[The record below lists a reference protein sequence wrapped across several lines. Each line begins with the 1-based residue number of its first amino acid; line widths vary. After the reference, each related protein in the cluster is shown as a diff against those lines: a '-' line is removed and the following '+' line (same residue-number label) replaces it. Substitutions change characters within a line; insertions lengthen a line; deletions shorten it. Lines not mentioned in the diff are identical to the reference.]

1 MINNNNID
9 NTDINKDNDN
19 NDENN
24 AQKKIKNI
32 TKKVSPCQWSFLII
46 TITIRTNKTHITDK
60 KHLHGKSKNNEKTM
74 KTIKQ
79 LLWSPIHKSP
89 YDHSADNVHHNASGY
104 GLGLTVFALSK
115 NYEACFYSC

>member
-32 TKKVSPCQWSFLII
+32 TKNESPCQWSFLTI
-46 TITIRTNKTHITDK
+46 TITITTNKTHITDK
-60 KHLHGKSKNNEKTM
+60 TLTREEQKLWKDYENY
-74 KTIKQ
+74 KTIIVVSHSQ
-79 LLWSPIHKSP
+79 IPLWS
-89 YDHSADNVHHNASGY
+89 
-104 GLGLTVFALSK
+104 F
-115 NYEACFYSC
+115 CR